1 MFFGLIYRRPIAET
15 VLMLR
20 NIIISKIPNLDK
32 SELEKLKKRVS
43 EISERVDGQLS
54 YITEKAELETK
65 NEAAKKEFEKAA
77 DDYQREEMNQLLKK
91 ASTPSKKEAKP
102 RLSAISMEDSDDE
115 VKTILNIKIK
125 KIINV
130 PDQEAQV
137 VP

>member
-1 MFFGLIYRRPIAET
+1 
-15 VLMLR
+15 MLR

-43 EISERVDGQLS
+43 EISERVGEQLH
-54 YITEKAELETK
+54 YNTEKEELETK
-65 NEAAKKEFEKAA
+65 NDAAKKEFEKAA

-125 KIINV
+125 K
-130 PDQEAQV
+130 
-137 VP
+137 

>member
-1 MFFGLIYRRPIAET
+1 
-15 VLMLR
+15 MLR

-77 DDYQREEMNQLLKK
+77 DDYQREHMKQLLDK

-102 RLSAISMEDSDDE
+102 RLSAISMEDSGDENDE
-115 VKTILNIKIK
+115 VKTI
-125 KIINV
+125 
-130 PDQEAQV
+130 
-137 VP
+137 